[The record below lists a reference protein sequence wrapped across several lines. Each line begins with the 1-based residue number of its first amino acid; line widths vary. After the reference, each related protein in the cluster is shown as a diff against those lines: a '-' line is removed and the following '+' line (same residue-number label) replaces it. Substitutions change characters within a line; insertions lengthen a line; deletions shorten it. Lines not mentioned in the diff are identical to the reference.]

1 MKFIKF
7 IIGIILLSACSAD
20 QTDLEAVKV
29 EVKNV
34 IYKNELPVDGCDWH
48 FSFVDKTESIQ
59 WVEDIESKSKTD
71 YLKTEAMKATGLP
84 KVEVILTYQ
93 LTGKNQ
99 KVNCGWN
106 TTTEMPEI
114 KIIKVEIL

>member
-1 MKFIKF
+1 MKSIIFIL
-7 IIGIILLSACSAD
+7 GIVFLSACSAD
-20 QTDLEAVKV
+20 QSEIEAGKV

-71 YLKTEAMKATGLP
+71 YLKKEAMKATG
-84 KVEVILTYQ
+84 
-93 LTGKNQ
+93 
-99 KVNCGWN
+99 
-106 TTTEMPEI
+106 
-114 KIIKVEIL
+114 